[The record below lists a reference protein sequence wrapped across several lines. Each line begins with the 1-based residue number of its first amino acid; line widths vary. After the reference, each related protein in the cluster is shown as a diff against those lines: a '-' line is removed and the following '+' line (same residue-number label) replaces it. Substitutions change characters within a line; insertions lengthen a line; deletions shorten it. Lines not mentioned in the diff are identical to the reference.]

1 MDNMIN
7 TVTHEIVELHRLLQ
21 AWFRGENEEP
31 LSGLLAHF
39 APGYMMVGAAGRVIT
54 LEGFEK
60 VLPSLKGSRP
70 GLIMEIFDVKICQ
83 TFDGGIL
90 AFYREVQT
98 QGEARTERWSTVLF
112 VENAAKTQLLWKH
125 LQETFL
131 S

>member
-1 MDNMIN
+1 MENMIN
-7 TVTHEIVELHRLLQ
+7 NVTYEIIELHRLLQ

-31 LSGLLAHF
+31 LSCLLAHF

-60 VLPSLKGSRP
+60 ALPSLKGSRP